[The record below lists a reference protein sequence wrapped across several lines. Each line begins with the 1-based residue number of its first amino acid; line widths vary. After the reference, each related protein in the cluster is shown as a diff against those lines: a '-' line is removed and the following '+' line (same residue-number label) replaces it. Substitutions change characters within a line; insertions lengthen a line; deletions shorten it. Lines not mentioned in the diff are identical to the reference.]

1 MTSPEPRKFQIPFEY
16 HHLIGDVISNQSPPS
31 LLMLHGAGTSNSNRF
46 EYLRTRLWAQ
56 GIGSCAFDFSGCGD
70 SGGDMGASTL
80 ESRTLQACRV
90 VADQNLTLP
99 LSVLGGS
106 MGAYTAV
113 KLLDHLPIANLIL
126 VVPAMYAAAAYRVPF
141 TGEFTRII
149 RSPQSWVTSDAWQR
163 LADFRGG
170 LLIVAGEKDDVIP
183 DDVIQRLDRSARN
196 ADPKI
201 VQIIEGAPHQ
211 ILSYLKDNDPRRLD
225 LLMNQMV
232 SLLGGSKVDE
242 AQSCLKD
249 ERRTSNIER
258 PTSNE
263 K

>member
-1 MTSPEPRKFQIPFEY
+1 MTSPEPIKIQIPFED
-16 HHLIGDVISNQSPPS
+16 HHQIGDVIANKTPPS
-31 LLMLHGAGTSNSNRF
+31 LLMLHGGGTSDRKRF
-46 EYLRTRLWAQ
+46 EFLRTRLWAQ
-56 GIGSCAFDFSGCGD
+56 GIGSCAFDFSGSGE

-90 VADQNLTLP
+90 VEDQNLTLP

-126 VVPAMYAAAAYRVPF
+126 VVPAMYAAAAYHIPF
-141 TGEFTRII
+141 TGGFTRII
-149 RSPQSWVTSDAWQR
+149 RSPQSWVASDAWER
-163 LADFRGG
+163 LADFNGG

-183 DDVIQRLDRSARN
+183 DDVIKRLDQAARN

-201 VQIIEGAPHQ
+201 LQIIPGAPHQ
-211 ILSYLKDNDPRRLD
+211 ILSFLKENGPRRLN

-232 SLLGGSKVDE
+232 SLLQR
-242 AQSCLKD
+242 QSPHK
-249 ERRTSNIER
+249 R
-258 PTSNE
+258 
-263 K
+263 